1 MKYMKL
7 IRVALFIIVV
17 VVGGSLGHILLDV
30 PNVIKGSVFLAAC
43 LLVGWIMHRIEVK
56 LQESSQ
62 NKPADD

>member
-30 PNVIKGSVFLAAC
+30 PNVIKGSIFLVAC
-43 LLVGWIMHRIEVK
+43 LLVGWIMHKIESK
-56 LQESSQ
+56 LQKSESENQ
-62 NKPADD
+62 KDT

>member
-17 VVGGSLGHILLDV
+17 VVGASLGHILLGV

-43 LLVGWIMHRIEVK
+43 LIVGWSIHRIEVK
-56 LQESSQ
+56 LQESNHNIQ
-62 NKPADD
+62 AVD